1 MPLIEE
7 GPKEIAAS
15 GEMMAV
21 MNSLIP
27 RERSVIEA
35 LIKCNG
41 RMIQAQTRYETN
53 PSDPRS
59 P

>member
-1 MPLIEE
+1 LAEALEKDKKPEEMPLIEE

-15 GEMMAV
+15 SEMMTV
-21 MNSLIP
+21 MDSLIP

-41 RMIQAQTRYETN
+41 RMIQA
-53 PSDPRS
+53 
-59 P
+59 